1 MEETQGKKSGQRFS
15 AEGLVRY
22 KTEKAIW
29 AYCKGRT
36 GGGYK
41 KALLDKIAKFVY
53 RAMSDDEILEIVNA
67 GKANREKVQKMKLL
81 RVDIFQSD
89 ADHLGLPG
97 LLEQCQ
103 TVRERV
109 NRLAPRCVQTFWGEF
124 FTRAID
130 HTLSGDFCK
139 KSPRKRRKKTAADEP
154 EKTKAETVKP
164 APTDGRFSLKN
175 FMDELNTPKAFVRTE
190 KALLSGLDEVFERL
204 QCLMREFGLNGAPE
218 AVKLHTF
225 VDLEASCADT
235 MSEVASLRSFLANDI
250 RILERHHG
258 LDKPEQTELPLEVP
272 RD

>member
-15 AEGLVRY
+15 VEGVVRY
-22 KTEKAIW
+22 KTERAIR
-29 AYCKGRT
+29 AYCRGKT

-67 GKANREKVQKMKLL
+67 GKANREKVQKMKPL

-109 NRLAPRCVQTFWGEF
+109 NLLAPRCVQVFWGEF

-130 HTLSGDFCK
+130 HILSGDFCAK
-139 KSPRKRRKKTAADEP
+139 PPRKRRKKTAAAEP
-154 EKTKAETVKP
+154 EKTKMESKNKPLQDLADEALHMNSAMIREVDAIYNAACEITFRVCHIKNRCTDRDTVR
-164 APTDGRFSLKN
+164 GLYC
-175 FMDELNTPKAFVRTE
+175 
-190 KALLSGLDEVFERL
+190 LSERL
-204 QCLMREFGLNGAPE
+204 
-218 AVKLHTF
+218 
-225 VDLEASCADT
+225 
-235 MSEVASLRSFLANDI
+235 ASLQTAVISARHYLECTATDI
-250 RILERHHG
+250 SNRYKPGR
-258 LDKPEQTELPLEVP
+258 PEQTELPLEVP